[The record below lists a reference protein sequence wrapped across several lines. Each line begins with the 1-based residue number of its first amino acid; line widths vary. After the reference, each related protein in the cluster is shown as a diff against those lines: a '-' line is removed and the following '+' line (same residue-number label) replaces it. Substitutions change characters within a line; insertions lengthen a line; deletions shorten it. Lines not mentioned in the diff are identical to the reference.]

1 MKKHL
6 ITLILFT
13 TLILG
18 GCVYIVW
25 DTFLKPDETVKH
37 KNLPEVSNYEI
48 DMTHN
53 VNAEGI
59 SQNRGTGTFT
69 AMGDGPIDME
79 TAQETIRAYAA
90 EHGLSTAYYPDYLVN
105 RMANNPEL
113 EYFVLN
119 YPLGNKNASSE
130 EISITRDISLANG
143 NVPFFLQW
151 DERWGY
157 TTYGNDLMGL
167 TGCGPTV
174 LSMVA
179 VYLTGSYDYN
189 PLYMAEYAMENG
201 YYDYENSSGTFWS
214 LMTTGAENLG
224 LTVNEVPGENEALIA
239 ALEAGHPVIAIM
251 GPGDFTSEG
260 HFIVITGY
268 NNGSVSVNDPNSIIR
283 SEKTWPINDVVEQAN
298 GLWEY
303 SYND

>member
-6 ITLILFT
+6 LTLILFT
-13 TLILG
+13 ALILG
-18 GCVYIVW
+18 GCTYIVW
-25 DTFLKPDETVKH
+25 DAFLREDEPAKK
-37 KNLPEVSNYEI
+37 KNLPDVSNYEI

-53 VNAEGI
+53 EMAEGI
-59 SQNRGTGTFT
+59 SQNRGTGTFA

-90 EHGLSTAYYPDYLVN
+90 EHGLSTSYYPDYLIN
-105 RMANNPEL
+105 RMVSNPEL

-119 YPLGNKNASSE
+119 YPLGNKNTSSD
-130 EISITRDISLANG
+130 EISITRDISMANG

-179 VYLTGSYDYN
+179 VYLTGNSSLN
-189 PLYMAEYAMENG
+189 PLYVAQYAMDNG

-214 LMTTGAENLG
+214 LMTTGAEGLG
-224 LTVNEVPGENEALIA
+224 LTVSEIPGENDALIEALN
-239 ALEAGHPVIAIM
+239 AGHPVIAIM

-260 HFIVITGY
+260 HFIVITSY
-268 NNGSVSVNDPNSIIR
+268 NNGSVTVNDPNSIIR
-283 SEKTWPINDVVEQAN
+283 SEKTWPINDIVAQAN

-303 SYND
+303 SYDG